1 MVITIIITTNMFML
15 ITMENNHVFSVE
27 EVCVEDLLGAQVRIK
42 DFLEVK
48 PWEPPWNQVEVLCL
62 GKKKRDG
69 SKLPKFTDGE

>member
-1 MVITIIITTNMFML
+1 
-15 ITMENNHVFSVE
+15 MENNHVFSVE

-62 GKKKRDG
+62 GKKKSG
-69 SKLPKFTDGE
+69 WVEAA

>member
-1 MVITIIITTNMFML
+1 ML

-48 PWEPPWNQVEVLCL
+48 PWEPPGIRWRCCALAKKTGWVEAAEVS
-62 GKKKRDG
+62 RMANE
-69 SKLPKFTDGE
+69 P